1 MSILA
6 ITEPCQAANPI
17 MRAPWKTATA
27 LLVGMVVA
35 GGDAAAAEPKVA
47 VFDFELVDTS
57 LEGATYGPR
66 ADQQARLVHIT
77 DQLRD
82 RLAKSGR
89 VAVVDIA
96 PVAAQ
101 AKATNLRTCDGCDTD
116 LANQLGADFAVVGW
130 VQKVSNLILNMNI
143 IVRDAKTARVISLKS
158 VDMRGN
164 TDETWARALDW
175 LVRDDLLPVHG
186 QGVFQ

>member
-1 MSILA
+1 
-6 ITEPCQAANPI
+6 
-17 MRAPWKTATA
+17 MRLSWKMVAA
-27 LLVGMVVA
+27 LLLGILIA
-35 GGDAAAAEPKVA
+35 GVHAGQPRVA

-57 LEGATYGPR
+57 LEGATYGLR
-66 ADQQARLVHIT
+66 VDQQTRLTQIA

-82 RLAKSGR
+82 QLAKSGR

-96 PVAAQ
+96 PVAAR
-101 AKATNLRTCDGCDTD
+101 AKAANLRTCGGCEAE
-116 LANQLGADFAVVGW
+116 LAQQLEADFSVTGW

-143 IVRDAKTARVISLKS
+143 MVRDAKTGRVISLRS

-164 TDETWARALDW
+164 TDETWSRAIDW
-175 LVRDDLLPVHG
+175 LIRHDLLAPSG

>member
-1 MSILA
+1 
-6 ITEPCQAANPI
+6 
-17 MRAPWKTATA
+17 MRVSWKIATA
-27 LLVGMVVA
+27 LLLWMLIA
-35 GGDAAAAEPKVA
+35 SAQAAEPKVA

-66 ADQQARLVHIT
+66 ADQQARLAQIA

-89 VAVVDIA
+89 VKVVDVA

-101 AKATNLRTCDGCDTD
+101 ARAADLRTCDGCE
-116 LANQLGADFAVVGW
+116 AQFARQVGADFAVTGW

-143 IVRDAKTARVISLKS
+143 MVRDAKSGSVISLKS

-164 TDETWARALDW
+164 TDETWSRAIDW
-175 LVRDDLLPVHG
+175 LIRYDLLAPPG
-186 QGVFQ
+186 QGVF

>member
-1 MSILA
+1 
-6 ITEPCQAANPI
+6 
-17 MRAPWKTATA
+17 MRASWKIATA
-27 LLVGMVVA
+27 LLVVMIAVA
-35 GGDAAAAEPKVA
+35 GPAAAEPKVA

-66 ADQQARLVHIT
+66 ADQQTRLVQIT

-101 AKATNLRTCDGCDTD
+101 AKAVNLRTCDDCDTD
-116 LANQLGADFAVVGW
+116 FANQLGADFAVSGW
-130 VQKVSNLILNMNI
+130 VQKVSNLILNMSI

-164 TDETWARALDW
+164 TDESWSRAMDW
-175 LVRDDLLPVHG
+175 LVRNDLLAVGG